1 LTFCKTI
8 KIKEIWDKTKGE
20 QCMGTMESSETNQYL
35 TFNLDNEVFG
45 LAILKVR
52 EVLDFTSITRVP
64 QTPAY
69 MRGVINLRGSV
80 VPVMDLRLKFNMA
93 QTEKTVNTC
102 IIITEVEL
110 NGELVVLGALA
121 DSVQE
126 VVDLDADQIEPPP
139 HMGTRLRTDFIKGM
153 GKHGDGFII
162 VLDIDKVFSSE
173 DLAVAQTAGM
183 TSLAAAETSET
194 RDSQQPQQKEIRL

>member
-1 LTFCKTI
+1 MATA
-8 KIKEIWDKTKGE
+8 D
-20 QCMGTMESSETNQYL
+20 SSETNQYL

-64 QTPAY
+64 QTPSY

-93 QTEKTVNTC
+93 ATEKNVNTC

-126 VVDLDADQIEPPP
+126 VVDLDAGQIEPPP
-139 HMGTRLRTDFIKGM
+139 HMGTRLRTEFIKGM

-173 DLAVAQTAGM
+173 DLAAVQN
-183 TSLAAAETSET
+183 AA
-194 RDSQQPQQKEIRL
+194 PQELEA